1 MLHQVQKSFAISY
14 RCQKAIR
21 RACVGL
27 DCHQSG
33 VCTDHLRDISGRC
46 NTAHYIHCNPARF
59 RNERSSYRN
68 PNPPSDTVQPD
79 CSLPLLNSASLAD
92 GKQTMHVSNV
102 IRLRTDAAAVPHVQ
116 HTSTLWPSQRLQQLG
131 VLTWSRAQCSRHCT
145 VTRRAAE
152 TDGSR
157 STEAPWD
164 FGFQCNER
172 LLAWD
177 GSAQAQLIRIWLAQ
191 ELHLTTDQVRGGIL
205 RQRNEQQL
213 TAHHRCA
220 GPAQMC
226 LHLPP
231 LVPPPSH
238 LPDVCAICMT
248 GTTVISLRTT
258 LRTPPVVF
266 NQGSLCGVMQVQ
278 QKLEELGTLLPDM
291 VGKLDKAQAKVLY
304 QLVQDPAWTAQWLL
318 GLRAA
323 LPRSNVSA
331 LVTAHPQL
339 MLTFTVRPLA
349 TGCA

>member
-1 MLHQVQKSFAISY
+1 MLPAMGQCCSRHLQIECTDPVSSVGCATSGAAEFCDHY

-21 RACVGL
+21 RACVGAL

-33 VCTDHLRDISGRC
+33 CVQITSATSAAGATQRITF
-46 NTAHYIHCNPARF
+46 TATRQGY

-68 PNPPSDTVQPD
+68 PNPPSDTQVQPD

-226 LHLPP
+226 LRLPP
-231 LVPPPSH
+231 LVP
-238 LPDVCAICMT
+238 LPAICQTYVPM
-248 GTTVISLRTT
+248 
-258 LRTPPVVF
+258 
-266 NQGSLCGVMQVQ
+266 
-278 QKLEELGTLLPDM
+278 
-291 VGKLDKAQAKVLY
+291 AWQA
-304 QLVQDPAWTAQWLL
+304 
-318 GLRAA
+318 
-323 LPRSNVSA
+323 
-331 LVTAHPQL
+331 
-339 MLTFTVRPLA
+339 PLSYP
-349 TGCA
+349 